1 MPAPRLTVTLALL
14 IAVALPC
21 RAETAD
27 FASFQE
33 RAANAGGVLTLPDW
47 PQNADAVRTM
57 MRQTLATA
65 TDALGEIA
73 RLKEDQVTVA
83 NTAAALDQI
92 NWQAQTAANIASV
105 VRDTTADVP
114 VREAAD
120 VALKEFAAWQ
130 AQLEHRGDIY
140 MRLRELGHTR
150 SRLSAEDRHLI
161 DEQLRD
167 VRRVGADRY
176 PESAEAIAKM
186 RTELAQL
193 TSEFDQNIMQ
203 ARAPVTFDK
212 EELEGMAE
220 SFVNSPEIRG
230 ADGDYTVAANVMW
243 QFNAV
248 QDNARR
254 EETRRRMQIAHDN
267 VAADKNVAVLNRMLA
282 LRNEIALRLDYKS
295 WADYRTET
303 QMAGRAKTA
312 EKFVADLAGGLER
325 KFAGELSEL
334 QKLKAAETGKPDA
347 KIYVWDWR
355 YYANRLKKHRFAVD
369 AEELRNFFPF
379 ENVRDGMLRIYSR
392 IFGLRFDEFIP
403 PQKWTDR
410 MQAFV
415 VSDAAT
421 GEPLGVIYL
430 DLFTHA
436 GKTNAGG
443 TSELI
448 AGKQRPDGR
457 YQRPVVAVLLN
468 FQPPSDGKPALL
480 AHEQVEMLFHE
491 FGHALHATLTR
502 AKYARFSGTNVPR
515 DFVEAPSQMLQNWVW
530 DKDVLDT
537 FAADYRD
544 PAKKIPARLIEQ
556 MRAAKYAIAAMFYRR
571 QCAFAQM
578 DLTLHAAHPPGQAY
592 DCVAQSNEALERSFL
607 PLAPEIAPIASFRG
621 MNGYDAAYYGYAWSE
636 TLAADMATAFE
647 KAPDRYLDVPTGMR
661 LRHEIFEPGGSR
673 DVNLSVERFLGRKP
687 SLSPFLKRIGS
698 GTRAGEPARGDPRR
712 RFLFQPSVK
721 SWYPTILNRPIQ

>member
-1 MPAPRLTVTLALL
+1 MPAQRLIATLALL
-14 IAVALPC
+14 IAAALPC
-21 RAETAD
+21 RAEIAD

-33 RAANAGGVLTLPDW
+33 RAANAGAVLTLPDW

-57 MRQTLATA
+57 MRRTLATA
-65 TDALGEIA
+65 TDALAEIA

-92 NWQAQTAANIASV
+92 NWQAQTAANIVSV

-130 AQLEHRGDIY
+130 ARLEQRADIY
-140 MRLRELGHTR
+140 MRLRELGRTR
-150 SRLSAEDRHLI
+150 SGLSAEDRHLV

-167 VRRVGADRY
+167 VRRSGADRY
-176 PESAEAIAKM
+176 PDSAEAIAKM

-203 ARAPVTFDK
+203 ARVPLTFDK
-212 EELEGMAE
+212 DELEGMPE
-220 SFVNSPEIRG
+220 TFLNSPEVRG
-230 ADGDYTVAANVMW
+230 ADGQYTIAANVMW

-248 QDNARR
+248 QDNANR

-267 VAADKNVAVLNRMLA
+267 LAADKNVPLLNRMLA
-282 LRNEIALRLDYKS
+282 LRNDIAFRLDYKS

-303 QMAGRAKTA
+303 QMAGHAKTA
-312 EKFVADLAGGLER
+312 EKFVADLAAGLER
-325 KFAGELSEL
+325 KFAGELSAL
-334 QKLKAAETGKPDA
+334 QKLKAADTGKPDA
-347 KIYVWDWR
+347 KINVWDWR
-355 YYANRLKKHRFAVD
+355 YYANRLKKDRFAVD
-369 AEELRNFFPF
+369 AEELRDFFPF

-392 IFGLRFDEFIP
+392 VFGLRFDEFEP

-410 MQAFV
+410 MQAYV
-415 VSDAAT
+415 VSDAQS
-421 GEPLGVIYL
+421 GDPLGVIYL
-430 DLFTHA
+430 DLFTHD

-448 AGKQRPDGR
+448 AGKQLPDGR

-468 FQPPSDGKPALL
+468 FQPPSDGKPSLL

-530 DKDVLDT
+530 DKQVLDA

-544 PAKKIPARLIEQ
+544 PAKKIPARLIERMQ
-556 MRAAKYAIAAMFYRR
+556 AAKDATAAMFYRR

-578 DLTLHAAHPPGQAY
+578 DLALHAVHGTGQPY
-592 DCVAQSNEALERSFL
+592 DCVAISNQALERIFL
-607 PLAPEIAPIASFRG
+607 PLAPGTAPVASFRG

-661 LRHEIFEPGGSR
+661 LRREIFEPGGSR
-673 DVNLSVERFLGRKP
+673 NVNLSVEKFLGRKP
-687 SLSPFLKRIGS
+687 ALSPFLKRIGS
-698 GTRAGEPARGDPRR
+698 GAAPR
-712 RFLFQPSVK
+712 
-721 SWYPTILNRPIQ
+721 